1 MWVCDSEIPAVSLTP
16 CLLVT
21 GSSHLPGIEMV
32 LTVHT
37 TSLPLC
43 YSVTQMPRTV
53 TCHFIEHYW
62 GIVIL
67 NCVPQ
72 KVDWILA
79 GTKPCFF
86 PFYFNYFLF
95 LKSWCPTFRG
105 LCLSLRCCQL
115 RVSFTHIFLPPCP
128 TPAVASIPLGCAGSK
143 SLRAGVTWVTLETV
157 SKMNRKD
164 LGEGRGKINSN
175 HLPISLPGWSCW
187 KTHF

>member
-1 MWVCDSEIPAVSLTP
+1 
-16 CLLVT
+16 
-21 GSSHLPGIEMV
+21 MV
-32 LTVHT
+32 LIVHT
-37 TSLPLC
+37 TPFSLC
-43 YSVTQMPRTV
+43 CSVTQTPRTV
-53 TCHFIEHYW
+53 TCHFIEYYW

-105 LCLSLRCCQL
+105 SAFH
-115 RVSFTHIFLPPCP
+115 SDAANSESPFTHILLQPCP

-143 SLRAGVTWVTLETV
+143 SLRAGASWVSLERV

-164 LGEGRGKINSN
+164 LGEGSGKIDSN